1 MFAQV
6 CVPTSPCC
14 HAQEPCPSTS
24 DIVYQDISSTT
35 FSGYEMNAFT
45 STLAHLLIGLGNIL
59 LENPV
64 TKTPI
69 SPGTGRI
76 FVKIG
81 NLLHDISMPE
91 RSL

>member
-1 MFAQV
+1 MFAQA
-6 CVPTSPCC
+6 CIQTSPCC
-14 HAQEPCPSTS
+14 HAQEPCPSTT
-24 DIVYQDISSTT
+24 DITYPGHAPAFQGTD
-35 FSGYEMNAFT
+35 MNALT
-45 STLAHLLIGLGNIL
+45 STLAHLFIGLGNIL

-64 TKTPI
+64 TKSPI

-76 FVKIG
+76 FVKVG